1 MEDIVS
7 KKTIAAMHSEF
18 SNVQDGYRKVREL
31 PATDIPLIVIKSGV
45 VNEFYPGT
53 SEDTK
58 RIIRAKLLE
67 AANDLKNWSV
77 NGRLVEASGSGHNIH
92 IENPQIVVD
101 SIVEI
106 LGNTSLIK
114 VR

>member
-1 MEDIVS
+1 M
-7 KKTIAAMHSEF
+7 
-18 SNVQDGYRKVREL
+18 

-58 RIIRAKLLE
+58 RIIREKLRE
-67 AANDLKNWSV
+67 AAIDLKNWSV
-77 NGRLVEASGSGHNIH
+77 NGKLVEASGSGHNVH
-92 IENPQIVVD
+92 IENPQVVID

-106 LGNTSLIK
+106 LRTTS
-114 VR
+114 